1 MTNFVST
8 DSSISK
14 QKDYD
19 QTSNI
24 GITYAK
30 DYNLVSLNLLSSQ
43 FISLDLK
50 PMMIELSYFEDLY
63 SNFISGQLLINDAQG
78 VMEKMGLHG
87 NEYIRVAF
95 GRDDKPELW
104 IDKIFRVFQVSNR
117 QKLTGF
123 DVEGYVIHFCSD
135 ELLVSEQYKVSKSYN
150 GKTISTIVN
159 DILKTYIKVPET
171 KYKAENIE
179 TTKGVYS
186 FIVPNFKPFEAINS
200 LSLYAQAA
208 TKQGAD
214 MLFFENN
221 EGFNFVSLQTLF
233 ERQPYYTYE
242 YRPKNINMKYYDD
255 NITKGVFNVLGYEI
269 LKAFNV
275 VEGISSGT
283 FANRLITI
291 DPLLRRYKVTDFN
304 YMTYQ
309 EKAKTLNKN
318 PVVNNLKDR
327 FGNALYETP
336 QGCLK
341 LAGTNSNWENIPYI
355 KARPGSVTKDI
366 FAETFFSQRKSQ
378 INLANYS
385 RVKLYVSGDPNI
397 SVGRTI
403 NFNLLS
409 QSPADPTEEK
419 QLDAYYSGKYL
430 VTAVRHIIQTAG
442 YNTIIEAV
450 KDSLPEPYTD
460 VNNNLPIWKNTVAGV
475 KK

>member
-1 MTNFVST
+1 MTT
-8 DSSISK
+8 SISSDNT
-14 QKDYD
+14 QAKDYD
-19 QTSNI
+19 QGTSKLGVNY
-24 GITYAK
+24 TK
-30 DYNLVSLNLLSSQ
+30 DYNLIALNLLSSQ
-43 FISLDLK
+43 FITLDLK
-50 PMMIELSYFEDLY
+50 PMMVELSYFEDLY
-63 SNFISGQLLINDAQG
+63 SNFISGQLFINDAQG

-87 NEYIRVAF
+87 NEYIRITF
-95 GRDDKPELW
+95 GKDDKPELW
-104 IDKIFRVFQVSNR
+104 IDKIFRIYQVSNR

-135 ELLVSEQYKVSKSYN
+135 ELLLSEQYKVSKSYN
-150 GKTISTIVN
+150 GKTISNIVN
-159 DILKTYIKVPET
+159 DILKTYLRVPDT
-171 KYKAENIE
+171 RYRLQNIE

-186 FIVPNFKPFEAINS
+186 FIVPNFKPFEAINT
-200 LSLYAQAA
+200 LSLYAQSA
-208 TKQGAD
+208 TQQGAD

-221 EGFNFVSLQTLF
+221 EGYNFASLQTLF
-233 ERQPYYTYE
+233 QKSPYYTYE
-242 YRPKNINMKYYDD
+242 YRPKNINMKYYDG
-255 NITKGVFNVLGYEI
+255 NIAKGVFNVLGYEI

-291 DPLLRRYKVTDFN
+291 DPLLRRYQITDFN
-304 YMTYQ
+304 YMKYQ
-309 EKAKTLNKN
+309 DKAKTLNKN
-318 PVVNNLKDR
+318 PIVNNLKNR
-327 FGNALYETP
+327 FGDALYETP

-341 LAGTNSNWENIPYI
+341 LAGTNSSWEKIDYI

-366 FAETFFSQRKSQ
+366 FSETFFSLRKSQ

-385 RVKLYVSGDPNI
+385 RIKLYVAGDPNI

-409 QSPADPTEEK
+409 QSPADPTEDK

-450 KDSLPEPYTD
+450 KDSLPEPYRD
-460 VNNNLPIWKNTVAGV
+460 VNNDIPLWKNTVAGV